1 MKDLNTELSKKE
13 KNIRDL
19 KNRRPFSAPVETR
32 VEYKTE
38 YIHKDKCVNC
48 QINSITSKYKNLCRK
63 SIYLVV
69 YTVIMMFIAIMKNSV
84 LKCDIVTFVQTT
96 KNGIVSFVCGVFEM
110 CFSCGEQIMTA
121 TVSNS
126 RALYWITSILFLL
139 LVIGFIG
146 GILFYLMKNLIL
158 FFRTFWNFTQTA
170 VTIIIFSL
178 LICFADVLDIKGSL
192 KLNLIVLFM
201 IADMAVMVIR
211 AVYDCIKN
219 W

>member
-1 MKDLNTELSKKE
+1 M
-13 KNIRDL
+13 
-19 KNRRPFSAPVETR
+19 
-32 VEYKTE
+32 
-38 YIHKDKCVNC
+38 
-48 QINSITSKYKNLCRK
+48 
-63 SIYLVV
+63 
-69 YTVIMMFIAIMKNSV
+69 
-84 LKCDIVTFVQTT
+84 
-96 KNGIVSFVCGVFEM
+96 VSFIKGILEM

-121 TVSNS
+121 TASNS
-126 RALYWITSILFLL
+126 RAVYWITSMLFLL

-146 GILFYLMKNLIL
+146 GILFYLIKNLIL

-170 VTIIIFSL
+170 ITIIIFSL

-201 IADMAVMVIR
+201 IADMAVMGVR